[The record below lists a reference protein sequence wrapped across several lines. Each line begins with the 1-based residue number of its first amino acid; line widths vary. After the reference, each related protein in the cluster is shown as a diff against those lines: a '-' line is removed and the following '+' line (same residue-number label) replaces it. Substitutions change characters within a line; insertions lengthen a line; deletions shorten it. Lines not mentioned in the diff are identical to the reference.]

1 MNLPQTQKKDR
12 AIHILQVVGDPVGGI
27 RKHVHSLIMGLD
39 TSEFRQSYAYSD
51 LASDAQFMQE
61 IETLNSRLEGTIPLH
76 VRKRPH
82 PSDLTNLWILARYI
96 KRAKVDVVHGHGAKG
111 GLYARLLARLCDV
124 KSIYTPHGGVVHA
137 MFSKWEDWVY
147 TGVERWLF
155 DKTDY
160 FIFESKYTAEAYQKK
175 VNCIADWW
183 MVNYNGIAEADLIDV
198 AARSRALGYD
208 LIPSNVL
215 QIGVFGMLRRQKGQ
229 IYAIKAVGRL
239 LAEGH
244 KVILHLFGDGADKSE
259 LQKAVSQMALNDY
272 VKFHGDVSDPEAHMF
287 AMNVVLIPS
296 LFESFGYVAIEAMA
310 LGKLVIATKVGG
322 LVEIVNNDVGIQIEP
337 RSEIE
342 IANELIQCIKNPEK
356 MNMLAMHGMRKWESH
371 FTMSKMLQG
380 VRIVYGEV
388 VSSSRQALK

>member
-1 MNLPQTQKKDR
+1 MSLPQPQKNDR
-12 AIHILQVVGDPVGGI
+12 QIHILQIVGDPVGGI
-27 RKHVHSLIMGLD
+27 RKHVHSLIMGLEA
-39 TSEFRQSYAYSD
+39 SEFRQSYAYSD
-51 LASDAQFMQE
+51 LACDARFMQE
-61 IETLNSRLEGTIPLH
+61 IELLRLHLQAAIPLH
-76 VRKRPH
+76 VRKKPH
-82 PSDLTNLWILARYI
+82 PSDLLNLWVLARYI
-96 KRAKVDVVHGHGAKG
+96 KFAKVDVVHGHGAKG
-111 GLYARLLARLCDV
+111 GLYARLLARLCGV
-124 KSIYTPHGGVVHA
+124 KSIYTPHGGAVHA

-160 FIFESKYTAEAYQKK
+160 FIFESKYTADAYQKK
-175 VNCIADWW
+175 VNCITDRW
-183 MVNYNGIAEADLIDV
+183 MVNYNGIAEVDLIAV

-208 LIPSNVL
+208 LMPSNVL
-215 QIGVFGMLRRQKGQ
+215 QIGVFGMLRCQKGQ

-259 LQKAVSQMALNDY
+259 LQKTVSRMALNDY

-296 LFESFGYVAIEAMA
+296 LFESFGYVAVEAMA

-322 LVEIVNNDVGIQIEP
+322 LVEIVDNNIGIMIEP
-337 RSEIE
+337 RSEID
-342 IANELIQCIKNPEK
+342 IANALIQCIENPEN
-356 MNMLAMHGMRKWESH
+356 MNVLAMYGMHKWESH

-380 VRIVYGEV
+380 VRTVYREV